1 MRLSR
6 ILLTVL
12 IFCICLSIP
21 ASALTIKLGSLA
33 PEASPWGKALKKL
46 AAEWNSISR
55 GRVNVKIFP
64 GGIAGGEFDMIRK
77 IRINQLQAAA
87 ITGIGL
93 GTISTD
99 IVIVQLPFL
108 VKDDDE
114 LNYVLEKMRPTF
126 DKIIEEKGFKLLEYT
141 MAGWATIF
149 SKKPVITPE
158 DLKKL
163 KMYAMDGHSE
173 LDQAWKAMGYHIIPL
188 PATDVIPALQSGMV
202 ETFITT
208 PLMAAAMQWF
218 GLAPHMA
225 DLKFGPMTGG
235 IIISRRTWQRIPE
248 EIKPELLAAAE
259 RIIKDLYKETR
270 EVEEK
275 ALEVMLQHG
284 LIINPIPPKAYRE
297 WEKLVDTGFS
307 MLIGDVFS
315 REVYDELK
323 GYIEEYRK
331 K

>member
-141 MAGWATIF
+141 MAGW
-149 SKKPVITPE
+149 
-158 DLKKL
+158 
-163 KMYAMDGHSE
+163 
-173 LDQAWKAMGYHIIPL
+173 
-188 PATDVIPALQSGMV
+188 
-202 ETFITT
+202 
-208 PLMAAAMQWF
+208 
-218 GLAPHMA
+218 
-225 DLKFGPMTGG
+225 
-235 IIISRRTWQRIPE
+235 RTWQRIPE